1 MQLVA
6 DRFVVDQSEH
16 DERLAMENAV
26 DLATG
31 AVVVLGI
38 SSAGGVSEQT
48 RWTLRCDAL
57 HRLHH
62 RSIAPLLDFGM
73 LGESSR
79 FEAWRCGGTWRGSP
93 HAARDV
99 HARADRFFRSSGLTA
114 GASGP
119 DAVRIGTTSAVFLP
133 DAGTGYRSEATPP
146 VEAIALDAA
155 GLATVARP
163 EVAALAEMFRA
174 PCGARPHV
182 AALWGPPGPGKRTAD
197 PSRPVSAARP
207 GSVPSPR

>member
-6 DRFVVDQSEH
+6 DRFVVERSEN

-48 RWTLRCDAL
+48 RWTLRCDGL

-73 LGESSR
+73 VGESSR
-79 FEAWRCGGTWRGSP
+79 FEAWRCGRTWQGSP
-93 HAARDV
+93 DVARV
-99 HARADRFFRSSGLTA
+99 IQTRADHFFRS
-114 GASGP
+114 
-119 DAVRIGTTSAVFLP
+119 TSA
-133 DAGTGYRSEATPP
+133 RSPP
-146 VEAIALDAA
+146 SSA
-155 GLATVARP
+155 
-163 EVAALAEMFRA
+163 
-174 PCGARPHV
+174 GARPGM
-182 AALWGPPGPGKRTAD
+182 AAAAEWRSSRTAL
-197 PSRPVSAARP
+197 RY
-207 GSVPSPR
+207 